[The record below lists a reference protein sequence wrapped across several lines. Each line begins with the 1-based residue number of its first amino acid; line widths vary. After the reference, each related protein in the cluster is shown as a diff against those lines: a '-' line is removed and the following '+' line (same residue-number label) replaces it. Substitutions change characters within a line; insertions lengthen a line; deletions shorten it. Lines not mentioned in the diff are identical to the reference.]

1 MLAGSG
7 IVGMFL
13 DLATAFLRGILPG
26 VGTKRW
32 ITKRQNY
39 KTEKLQNGDYYKTS
53 KSQNGDYYKTATVTK
68 RWKKS
73 SKYFTKI
80 IQRLK
85 YYIINPYYTGIW

>member
-26 VGTKRW
+26 VGTKRR

-39 KTEKLQNGDYYKTS
+39 KTATITKRRNHKTATTTKRGLLQNGEK
-53 KSQNGDYYKTATVTK
+53 
-68 RWKKS
+68 
-73 SKYFTKI
+73 KYFTKI
-80 IQRLK
+80 IERLK
-85 YYIINPYYTGIW
+85 YYIVNP

>member
-1 MLAGSG
+1 MHAGSG

-13 DLATAFLRGILPG
+13 DLTTAFLRGILPG
-26 VGTKRW
+26 VGTKRQ

-39 KTEKLQNGDYYKTS
+39 KTATITKRRNHKTATTTKRRLLQNGE
-53 KSQNGDYYKTATVTK
+53 
-68 RWKKS
+68 KKS

-85 YYIINPYYTGIW
+85 YYIVNP